1 MINTIKTEIPTIFFI
16 LSFLKIIVNSI
27 IIDNTDP
34 TSAAALPRDCGNL
47 WEPVRFCKE
56 PITTK
61 LGHLANESPYLG
73 TPRGP

>member
-34 TSAAALPRDCGNL
+34 TSAAALPWDCDNL
-47 WEPVRFCKE
+47 WEPVRFC
-56 PITTK
+56 
-61 LGHLANESPYLG
+61 
-73 TPRGP
+73 